1 MFLRTVHRHATNALM
16 VMRSMMILSRAW
28 LGQL

>member
-1 MFLRTVHRHATNALM
+1 MFRTIHRHATNALM
-16 VMRSMMILSRAW
+16 VMRSMMALKRAW

>member
-1 MFLRTVHRHATNALM
+1 MFLRTINRHATNALM
-16 VMRSMMILSRAW
+16 VMHSMMMRSRAW